1 MTKAVC
7 IIQARCG
14 STRLPDKILLPL
26 GSMRVLEHVIER
38 ALAIKSI
45 DEVILA
51 TTTSPSDD
59 VVEKIA
65 SDMGAS
71 VYRGSEY
78 DVLDRYYQAAMKA
91 KATHVMRITADCPL
105 LDPEVCEA
113 LVNEIYSTKAD
124 YGGIIGFPH
133 GLDCEFFT
141 VALLQEAHKEA
152 TSKEDREH
160 VTLWMKRHEAI
171 KKSYLRLE
179 DSLDYKSH
187 RWTIDYPEDYEFLQA
202 LFDLNGGAEKLYAF
216 KDIIEILAGNSHL
229 DNINT
234 ARAKDWAEQTRNIY
248 KRAEKLL

>member
-26 GSMRVLEHVIER
+26 GSKRVVEHVIER
-38 ALAIKSI
+38 AMAIKSI

-51 TTTSPSDD
+51 TTENPSDD
-59 VVEKIA
+59 VVEEIA
-65 SDMGAS
+65 RDTG
-71 VYRGSEY
+71 VLVCRGSEH
-78 DVLDRYYQAAMKA
+78 DVLDRYYQAAMKV

-113 LVNEIYSTKAD
+113 LIRNLYSTKAD
-124 YGGIIGFPH
+124 YGGIVGFPH

-141 VALLQEAHKEA
+141 MEVLQECHKEA

-160 VTLWMKRHEAI
+160 VTLWMKRHETF
-171 KKSYLRLE
+171 KKSHLRL
-179 DSLDYKSH
+179 DDGHDYKSH

-202 LFDLNGGAEKLYAF
+202 LFSLKEGAEKLYSF
-216 KDIIEILAGNSHL
+216 KETIEILADSSHL
-229 DNINT
+229 SNINS
-234 ARAKDWAEQTRNIY
+234 ARAKDGAEQTRNNY
-248 KRAEKLL
+248 KRAEK